1 MTDSNRW
8 AARKLLRAGRV
19 GSLATSAGGHPFVSL
34 VTPATAP
41 DLSILLLL
49 SDLSEHTR
57 HLRQDPRCAVL
68 VAGAA
73 AEANPQTIPRVT
85 VVGVAEPTEVAAL
98 KERYLAIHPY
108 AALYAGFADFHL
120 WRIRVESASF
130 VGGFG
135 RAARFTGVQFSPDP
149 GAVAAVA
156 GAEAA
161 IGDEWNRGESDVRA
175 RMVGQTGDWRLVA
188 VDVDGCDL
196 RSDERV
202 IRIHWKTQVANAAG
216 VRKEMSGFVM
226 P

>member
-19 GSLATSAGGHPFVSL
+19 GSLATSADGQPFVSL

-73 AEANPQTIPRVT
+73 TEANPQTIPRVT
-85 VVGVAEPTEVAAL
+85 VVGIAEPVDVPEL

-108 AALYAGFADFHL
+108 AGLYAGFGDFHL
-120 WRIRVESASF
+120 WRIRLDSASF

-135 RAARFTGVQFSPDP
+135 RAARFTAAQFAPEP
-149 GAVAAVA
+149 AAVAAI
-156 GAEAA
+156 AEAA
-161 IGDEWNRGESDVRA
+161 AAIMCDWNRGAPDARA
-175 RMVGQTGDWRLVA
+175 RLSGQTGDWRLVA
-188 VDVDGCDL
+188 LDVDGCDL
-196 RSDERV
+196 GSGERV
-202 IRIHWKTQVANAAG
+202 IRIHWAAPAAG
-216 VRKEMSGFVM
+216 ITDVRRELAA
-226 P
+226 